1 MTAATPVPFLPL
13 AHGVGSRHDL
23 PLSPFYAYAGA
34 FAALFVSFLA
44 LGLLWSASRFRG
56 ADAGRPLPAAVQ
68 RVADARATRVALRVL
83 GLAAAVTVLLHLLL
97 GPDDPDRN
105 PAPGTDFL
113 AGLWTLGG
121 NGDTTQ
127 RTGMAVHLYHA
138 NASMDRVFSDADGEL
153 LIVPER

>member
-56 ADAGRPLPAAVQ
+56 AAAGR
-68 RVADARATRVALRVL
+68 RVDLVHRLL
-83 GLAAAVTVLLHLLL
+83 EPGDIPGL
-97 GPDDPDRN
+97 
-105 PAPGTDFL
+105 L
-113 AGLWTLGG
+113 AG
-121 NGDTTQ
+121 
-127 RTGMAVHLYHA
+127 
-138 NASMDRVFSDADGEL
+138 DRKSV
-153 LIVPER
+153 V